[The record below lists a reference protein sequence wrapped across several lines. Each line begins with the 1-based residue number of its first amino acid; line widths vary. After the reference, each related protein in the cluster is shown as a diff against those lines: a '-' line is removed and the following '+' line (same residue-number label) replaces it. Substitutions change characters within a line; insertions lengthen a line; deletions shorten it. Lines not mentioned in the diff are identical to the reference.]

1 METNT
6 FVSPSHK
13 ANVPIII
20 RLIEAYK
27 LWHEFMPNMAKT
39 SRYTLGQKI
48 DDLFIET
55 TELMFLASHLAKEQ
69 KLPYLQKATAKLDL
83 LKLFLQ
89 ISWEIK
95 AIDNRKY
102 IMLAEPLEEVG
113 KMLGGWVRQTIS
125 RSEPAGH
132 RS

>member
-1 METNT
+1 M
-6 FVSPSHK
+6 
-13 ANVPIII
+13 
-20 RLIEAYK
+20 
-27 LWHEFMPNMAKT
+27 
-39 SRYTLGQKI
+39 GQKI

-55 TELMFLASHLAKEQ
+55 TELMFLASHLSKEQ
-69 KLPYLQKATAKLDL
+69 KLPYLQKAAAKLDL

-113 KMLGGWVRQTIS
+113 KMLGGWVRQTMS

>member
-1 METNT
+1 MET
-6 FVSPSHK
+6 
-13 ANVPIII
+13 NVPIII
-20 RLIEAYK
+20 KLIDVYK
-27 LWHEFMPNMAKT
+27 LWHEFLPNMAKS

-48 DDLFIET
+48 DDLFIEA
-55 TELMFLASHLAKEQ
+55 TELIFLASHAAKDQ
-69 KLPYLQKATAKLDL
+69 KSPYLQKASAKLDL

-102 IMLAEPLEEVG
+102 VMLSEPLEEVG
-113 KMLGGWVRQTIS
+113 KMLGGWLRQTTS
-125 RSEPAGH
+125 RAGSAEYR

>member
-6 FVSPSHK
+6 FIPSPRN
-13 ANVPIII
+13 ANVPIIL
-20 RLIEAYK
+20 RLVDAYK
-27 LWHEFMPNMAKT
+27 LWHGFIPNMAKT

-48 DDLFIET
+48 DNLYIET
-55 TELMFLASHLAKEQ
+55 TELIFLASHLPREQ

-89 ISWEIK
+89 ISWEVK

-102 IMLAEPLEEVG
+102 VMLSEPLHEVG
-113 KMLGGWVRQTIS
+113 RMLGGWVRQTAS

-132 RS
+132 R